1 MVRHHLWKHP
11 QLFKKHK
18 EQRWKRLWVSLKNIF
33 SGPWTS
39 VFSVQHP
46 RWLVI
51 TSSPR
56 SSPLTGSIR
65 WWGSY
70 CFHEQP
76 LLPLFDEYH
85 PTRCLQPSLSQIRVK
100 YNLLTAAASVSQP
113 GPCWQIMKSYSCS
126 PPLCFSLLPRE
137 DIFCSWIN
145 NPGIIFGTY
154 SQFHYEFM
162 CFYFLG
168 SSNRPPSVWPLIQ
181 QQL

>member
-39 VFSVQHP
+39 VFSVQRP

-100 YNLLTAAASVSQP
+100 YNLLTAAARYHSLDHVGRLWNHIHVPPRSAS
-113 GPCWQIMKSYSCS
+113 PCYPEKIYSAHE
-126 PPLCFSLLPRE
+126 L
-137 DIFCSWIN
+137 
-145 NPGIIFGTY
+145 II
-154 SQFHYEFM
+154 
-162 CFYFLG
+162 L
-168 SSNRPPSVWPLIQ
+168 V
-181 QQL
+181 